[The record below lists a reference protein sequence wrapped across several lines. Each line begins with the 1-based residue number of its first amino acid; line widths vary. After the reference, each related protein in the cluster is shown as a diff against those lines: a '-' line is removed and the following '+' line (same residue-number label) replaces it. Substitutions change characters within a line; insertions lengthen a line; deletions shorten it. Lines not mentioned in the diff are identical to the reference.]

1 MTSSMSV
8 VSGPS
13 FELSESDGVGNI
25 PAEIGSISSLR
36 GLHLGNNM
44 FGGNIREIHS
54 SEADWFNTS
63 FVWKVDVS
71 FVGLCLRIT
80 LLGEMIGNISSL
92 LWLNV
97 ANNQLSGG
105 LYPELTKMGSNP
117 TPTFE
122 VNRRNKDYIIAG
134 SGECLV
140 MKRWIPAEFPPFI
153 FGLETLTKRSC
164 RSL

>member
-1 MTSSMSV
+1 MQSLTFLIFSYSNFSGVSM
-8 VSGPS
+8 GTCQS
-13 FELSESDGVGNI
+13 FKDL
-25 PAEIGSISSLR
+25 ISR
-36 GLHLGNNM
+36 
-44 FGGNIREIHS
+44 
-54 SEADWFNTS
+54 
-63 FVWKVDVS
+63 
-71 FVGLCLRIT
+71 
-80 LLGEMIGNISSL
+80 EMIGNISSL

-105 LYPELTKMGSNP
+105 LYPELTKMGRNP

-122 VNRRNKDYIIAG
+122 VNRQNKDYIIAG

-140 MKRWIPAEFPPFI
+140 MKRWIPAELPPFI

>member
-1 MTSSMSV
+1 M
-8 VSGPS
+8 
-13 FELSESDGVGNI
+13 L
-25 PAEIGSISSLR
+25 A
-36 GLHLGNNM
+36 NN
-44 FGGNIREIHS
+44 S
-54 SEADWFNTS
+54 
-63 FVWKVDVS
+63 
-71 FVGLCLRIT
+71 

-105 LYPELTKMGSNP
+105 LYPELTKMGRNP

-122 VNRRNKDYIIAG
+122 VNRQNKDYIIAG

-140 MKRWIPAEFPPFI
+140 MKRWIPAELPPFI